1 MRTPIAIGR
10 GTPSECATGQGEK
23 RKDSIPLGLESEG
36 GQTLTHTRRGTTAHA
51 VDAKNEENEPHSAPM
66 TMNDS
71 IIKVFIV
78 SSASDHYFTDKTLF
92 KTYTSLPQATSG
104 LCAAKGSTFDI
115 MGKGT
120 VEFST
125 TANRISRNI
134 SIMYTPSL
142 RSNLISVSKL
152 CSEGTSVI
160 FVIFEGGL
168 ASVKLQNGTEVMT
181 AVRSGRLYAVDISM
195 PTANAFAME
204 LK

>member
-1 MRTPIAIGR
+1 M
-10 GTPSECATGQGEK
+10 
-23 RKDSIPLGLESEG
+23 
-36 GQTLTHTRRGTTAHA
+36 
-51 VDAKNEENEPHSAPM
+51 
-66 TMNDS
+66 
-71 IIKVFIV
+71 

-92 KTYTSLPQATSG
+92 KKYTSLPQAMCVG
-104 LCAAKGSTFDI
+104 KGSTFDI

-125 TANRISRNI
+125 TENGINGNI
-134 SIMYTPSL
+134 SINDVLYTPSL

-181 AVRSGRLYAVDISM
+181 AVRSGRLYAVDVSM

>member
-1 MRTPIAIGR
+1 
-10 GTPSECATGQGEK
+10 
-23 RKDSIPLGLESEG
+23 
-36 GQTLTHTRRGTTAHA
+36 
-51 VDAKNEENEPHSAPM
+51 M

-71 IIKVFIV
+71 IIRVFIV

-92 KTYTSLPQATSG
+92 KKYTSLPQAMCVG
-104 LCAAKGSTFDI
+104 KGSTFDI

-125 TANRISRNI
+125 TENGINGNI
-134 SIMYTPSL
+134 SINDVLYTPSL

-152 CSEGTSVI
+152 CSEGTS
-160 FVIFEGGL
+160 VIFEGGL

-181 AVRSGRLYAVDISM
+181 AVRSGRLYAVDVSM